1 MNDESVVYNFICEQE
16 PMLKK
21 QPKRGRLISVSKT
34 CAKFGYLPYLP
45 DRWRANYK
53 IVKIFLNW
61 VGDDVKE
68 TTVSVSLSKL
78 PPKSV
83 TEPFHQTNEIQNN
96 SDLLRST
103 KSLKAIGWSL

>member
-1 MNDESVVYNFICEQE
+1 MNDESVIYYFICEQE

-21 QPKRGRLISVSKT
+21 QPKRGRLVSVSKT
-34 CAKFGYLPYLP
+34 RAKFGYLPYLP

-53 IVKIFLNW
+53 IVRIFLNK

-78 PPKSV
+78 PPKLV
-83 TEPFHQTNEIQNN
+83 TQPSPQITKIQNN
-96 SDLLRST
+96 SDLFRSY
-103 KSLKAIGWSL
+103 KSLKAIGWS